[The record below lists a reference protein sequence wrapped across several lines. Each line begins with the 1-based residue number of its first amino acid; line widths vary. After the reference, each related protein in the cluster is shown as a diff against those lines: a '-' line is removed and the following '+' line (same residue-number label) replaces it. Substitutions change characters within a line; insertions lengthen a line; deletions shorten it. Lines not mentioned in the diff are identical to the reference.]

1 MRPLP
6 NDGDPPLIR
15 NLRVP
20 HGARTAEPGF
30 ITAHLSFV
38 TYKTFAPCVS
48 PERRDRRRGLRSRT
62 VRSVENVEYL
72 TIAVA
77 AATLVIAVTAL
88 APRAGV
94 ASPLVLVVL
103 GAGVS
108 LLPWVPAV
116 EVPPE
121 LILGGVLPPLLY
133 SAAVGLPSMDFR
145 RDFTAIGGLSVT
157 LVVLSSVLMGL
168 LFRWLVP
175 GIDLA
180 TAIALGAIVSPTDAV
195 ATSIVKR
202 LGASP
207 RSVTMLEGE
216 SLLNDAS
223 ALVLLRSAIAAT
235 AASVSLWEV
244 VGDFVYAA
252 GAAVLIGVPV
262 GWVGL
267 MVRKRLGHA
276 ALSTAMS
283 FVVPFAAYLPAEE
296 LHASGLVAVVAAG
309 LVTGNGAARHL
320 RPQDRIA
327 ERSNWHT
334 VELLLE
340 GAVFLIMGI
349 ELFGLIEDV
358 EAGDGSVWR
367 AAVVAGIASVA
378 ILVVRAA
385 FVTPL
390 IGIQARRARRGEAVR
405 ETLTAFQDRIDQRA
419 AATPPDEP
427 DHGPGRRKGRRTTAE
442 RLERIQGTLRRRTAD
457 IDYDLS
463 RPLGWREGTL
473 LVWAGMRGVVTL
485 AAAQTLP
492 HDTPNRSFLILV
504 AFGVAFGTLLVQGST
519 LPWVTRRLGLI
530 GQDTTSDLP
539 ALRRETDEAARAFLA
554 DPRRP
559 DGTPYDDGVVA
570 RVRNDMV
577 REHESQDEDAYLTK
591 ERFIQYRELRLATIA
606 AQREE
611 LLAARSA
618 GTYDSAQLGAVLD
631 LLDAEQI
638 AVEMRKGKARLR
650 EDDPER

>member
-1 MRPLP
+1 V
-6 NDGDPPLIR
+6 DYVD
-15 NLRVP
+15 
-20 HGARTAEPGF
+20 
-30 ITAHLSFV
+30 
-38 TYKTFAPCVS
+38 
-48 PERRDRRRGLRSRT
+48 
-62 VRSVENVEYL
+62 YL

-77 AATLVIAVTAL
+77 AAALIIAVTSL

-108 LLPWVPAV
+108 LLPFVPAI

-145 RDFTAIGGLSVT
+145 RDFTAIGGLSIT
-157 LVVLSSVLMGL
+157 LVVISSVLLGL

-244 VGDFVYAA
+244 VGDFAFAA
-252 GAAVLIGVPV
+252 GVAVAIGVPV

-267 MVRKRLGHA
+267 RIRKRLQHA

-283 FVVPFAAYLPAEE
+283 FVIPFAAYLPAEE

-309 LVTGNGAARHL
+309 LVTGNGSARHL

-340 GAVFLIMGI
+340 GAVFLAMGI
-349 ELFGLIEDV
+349 QLFDLIEDA
-358 EAGDGSVWR
+358 ERGSGSVLQ
-367 AAVVAGIASVA
+367 AAGLAAIAGTAV
-378 ILVVRAA
+378 LVVRTA

-390 IGIQARRARRGEAVR
+390 IAIQARRARRGEAVR
-405 ETLTAFQDRIDQRA
+405 ETLSGFQDRIALRV
-419 AATPPDEP
+419 AATPPPSAEAAEAA
-427 DHGPGRRKGRRTTAE
+427 GGTGRRSTTA

-492 HDTPNRSFLILV
+492 ADTPERSFLILV

-519 LPWVTRRLGLI
+519 LPWVTRRLGLV
-530 GQDTTSDLP
+530 GQDATGDLP
-539 ALRRETDEAARAFLA
+539 ALRRETEQAARTFLT

-559 DGTPYDDGVVA
+559 DGTRYDDGVVA
-570 RVRNDMV
+570 RVRKDMV
-577 REHESQDEDAYLTK
+577 REHESQDEDAILTK
-591 ERFIQYRELRLATIA
+591 ERFLQYRELRLATIA

-618 GTYDSAQLGAVLD
+618 GTYDSAQLGNALD

-638 AVEMRKGKARLR
+638 AVEMRKGKLPVRD
-650 EDDPER
+650 DDPER

>member
-1 MRPLP
+1 
-6 NDGDPPLIR
+6 
-15 NLRVP
+15 
-20 HGARTAEPGF
+20 
-30 ITAHLSFV
+30 
-38 TYKTFAPCVS
+38 
-48 PERRDRRRGLRSRT
+48 
-62 VRSVENVEYL
+62 VESVEYL

-77 AATLVIAVTAL
+77 ASALIIAVTAL

-157 LVVLSSVLMGL
+157 LVVISSVLLGL
-168 LFRWLVP
+168 LFRLLIP

-195 ATSIVKR
+195 ATSIVKG

-223 ALVLLRSAIAAT
+223 ALVLLRAAIAAT

-244 VGDFVYAA
+244 VGNFAYAA
-252 GAAVLIGVPV
+252 GLAVAIGVPV

-267 MVRKRLGHA
+267 RIRRRLQHA

-283 FVVPFAAYLPAEE
+283 FVVPFVAYLPAEE
-296 LHASGLVAVVAAG
+296 LGASGLVAVVAAG
-309 LVTGNGAARHL
+309 LVTGNGSARHL

-340 GAVFLIMGI
+340 GAVFLAMGI
-349 ELFGLIEDV
+349 QLFDLIE
-358 EAGDGSVWR
+358 EAEHGDISLWQA
-367 AAVVAGIASVA
+367 AAVAAVAGAAV
-378 ILVVRAA
+378 LVVRAA

-390 IGIQARRARRGEAVR
+390 ISIQARRARRGEAVR
-405 ETLTAFQDRIDQRA
+405 ETLTGIQDRLDQRA
-419 AATPPDEP
+419 AAAPARAGEP
-427 DHGPGRRKGRRTTAE
+427 AEGNGRRSPAARQ
-442 RLERIQGTLRRRTAD
+442 ERIRGLLRRRTAD

-492 HDTPNRSFLILV
+492 ANTPDRSFLILV

-519 LPWVTRRLGLI
+519 LPWVTRRLGLV
-530 GQDTTSDLP
+530 GQDTADDLT
-539 ALRRETDEAARAFLA
+539 AVRRETERAARAFLA

-559 DGTPYDDGVVA
+559 DGTPYDEAVVI
-570 RVRNDMV
+570 RVRKDMY
-577 REHESQDEDAYLTK
+577 REQESQDEDAVLTK
-591 ERFIQYRELRLATIA
+591 ARFLQYRELRLAAIA

-618 GTYDSAQLGAVLD
+618 GTYDSAQLGIALD

-638 AVEMRKGKARLR
+638 AVEMRKGKIPLH
-650 EDDPER
+650 DDAPER

>member
-1 MRPLP
+1 V
-6 NDGDPPLIR
+6 DYVD
-15 NLRVP
+15 
-20 HGARTAEPGF
+20 
-30 ITAHLSFV
+30 
-38 TYKTFAPCVS
+38 
-48 PERRDRRRGLRSRT
+48 
-62 VRSVENVEYL
+62 YL

-77 AATLVIAVTAL
+77 AAALIIAVTSL

-108 LLPWVPAV
+108 LLPFVPAI

-157 LVVLSSVLMGL
+157 LVVISSVLLGL

-235 AASVSLWEV
+235 AATVSLWEV
-244 VGDFVYAA
+244 VGDFALAA
-252 GAAVLIGVPV
+252 GVAVAIGVPV

-267 MVRKRLGHA
+267 RIRKRLQHA

-283 FVVPFAAYLPAEE
+283 FVIPFAAYLPAEE
-296 LHASGLVAVVAAG
+296 LGASGLVAVVAAG
-309 LVTGNGAARHL
+309 LVTGNGSARHL

-340 GAVFLIMGI
+340 GAVFLAMGI
-349 ELFGLIEDV
+349 QLFDLIEDA
-358 EAGDGSVWR
+358 ERGSGSVLQ
-367 AAVVAGIASVA
+367 AAGLAAIAGTAV
-378 ILVVRAA
+378 LLVRAA

-390 IGIQARRARRGEAVR
+390 IALQARRARRGEAVR
-405 ETLTAFQDRIDQRA
+405 ETLSGFQDRIALRV
-419 AATPPDEP
+419 AATPPPSAEATE
-427 DHGPGRRKGRRTTAE
+427 GTGRRSTAA

-492 HDTPNRSFLILV
+492 AETPERSFLILV

-519 LPWVTRRLGLI
+519 LPWVTRRLGLV
-530 GQDTTSDLP
+530 GQDTTGDLP
-539 ALRRETDEAARAFLA
+539 ALRRETEQAARAFLA

-570 RVRNDMV
+570 RVRKDMF
-577 REHESQDEDAYLTK
+577 REHESQDEDAVLTK
-591 ERFIQYRELRLATIA
+591 ERFLQYRELRLAAIA

-618 GTYDSAQLGAVLD
+618 GAYDSAQLGNALD

-638 AVEMRKGKARLR
+638 AVEMRKGKIPIRD
-650 EDDPER
+650 DDPER

>member
-1 MRPLP
+1 M
-6 NDGDPPLIR
+6 
-15 NLRVP
+15 
-20 HGARTAEPGF
+20 
-30 ITAHLSFV
+30 
-38 TYKTFAPCVS
+38 
-48 PERRDRRRGLRSRT
+48 
-62 VRSVENVEYL
+62 EYL
-72 TIAVA
+72 IVAVVA
-77 AATLVIAVTAL
+77 AVLIIAVTAL
-88 APRAGV
+88 APKAGV
-94 ASPLVLVVL
+94 AAPLVLVVL

-116 EVPPE
+116 EIPPE
-121 LILGGVLPPLLY
+121 VILGGVLPPLLY

-157 LVVLSSVLMGL
+157 LVVISSVLLGL
-168 LFRWLVP
+168 LFRWLIP
-175 GIDLA
+175 DIDLA

-244 VGDFVYAA
+244 VGDFAYAA
-252 GAAVLIGVPV
+252 LVAVAIGVPV
-262 GWVGL
+262 GWLGL
-267 MVRKRLGHA
+267 RVRRRLGHA

-283 FVVPFAAYLPAEE
+283 FVVPFVAYIPAEE
-296 LHASGLVAVVAAG
+296 LGASGLVAVVAAG
-309 LVTGNGAARHL
+309 LVTGNGSPRYL

-340 GAVFLIMGI
+340 GTVFLIMGI
-349 ELFGLIEDV
+349 ELFALVEDA
-358 EAGDGSVWR
+358 ESGTGSVWQ
-367 AAVVAGIASVA
+367 AAVVAAIAGAA

-419 AATPPDEP
+419 AAAPPPTETD
-427 DHGPGRRKGRRTTAE
+427 GVTGRKGRRSTAQ

-457 IDYDLS
+457 IDYDLA

-492 HDTPNRSFLILV
+492 ADTPNRSFLILV
-504 AFGVAFGTLLVQGST
+504 AFGVAFGTLLLQGST

-530 GQDTTSDLP
+530 GQDTTGDLP
-539 ALRRETDEAARAFLA
+539 ALRRETEQAARQFLA
-554 DPRRP
+554 EPHRP
-559 DGTPYDDGVVA
+559 DGTPYDAGVVA
-570 RVRNDMV
+570 RVRKDTF
-577 REHESQDEDAYLTK
+577 REHESQDEDAVLTK
-591 ERFIQYRELRLATIA
+591 DRFIQYRELRLATIA

-611 LLAARSA
+611 LLAARA
-618 GTYDSAQLGAVLD
+618 HGTFDSAQLGNALD

-638 AVEMRKGKARLR
+638 AVEMRKGKFSMH
-650 EDDPER
+650 EEDPER

>member
-1 MRPLP
+1 M
-6 NDGDPPLIR
+6 
-15 NLRVP
+15 
-20 HGARTAEPGF
+20 
-30 ITAHLSFV
+30 
-38 TYKTFAPCVS
+38 
-48 PERRDRRRGLRSRT
+48 
-62 VRSVENVEYL
+62 EYL
-72 TIAVA
+72 IVAVVA
-77 AATLVIAVTAL
+77 AILIIAVTSL
-88 APRAGV
+88 APKAGV
-94 ASPLVLVVL
+94 AAPLVLVVL

-116 EVPPE
+116 EIPPE
-121 LILGGVLPPLLY
+121 VILGGVLPPLLY

-157 LVVLSSVLMGL
+157 LVVISSVLLGL
-168 LFRWLVP
+168 LFRWLIP

-244 VGDFVYAA
+244 VGDFAYAA
-252 GAAVLIGVPV
+252 LVAVAIGVPV
-262 GWVGL
+262 GWLGL
-267 MVRKRLGHA
+267 RVRRRLGHA

-283 FVVPFAAYLPAEE
+283 FVVPFVAYLPAEE
-296 LHASGLVAVVAAG
+296 LGASGLVAVVAAG
-309 LVTGNGAARHL
+309 LVTGNGSPRYL

-349 ELFGLIEDV
+349 ELFALIEDA
-358 EAGDGSVWR
+358 ESGTGSVWQ
-367 AAVVAGIASVA
+367 AVVVAAIASVA

-419 AATPPDEP
+419 AATPPASGEP
-427 DHGPGRRKGRRTTAE
+427 DQATGRRTGRRSTAE

-457 IDYDLS
+457 IDYDLA

-492 HDTPNRSFLILV
+492 HDTPGRSFLILV

-519 LPWVTRRLGLI
+519 LPWLTRRLGLV
-530 GQDTTSDLP
+530 GQDTAGDLP
-539 ALRRETDEAARAFLA
+539 ALRRETEQAARDYLA
-554 DPRRP
+554 DPHRP
-559 DGTPYDDGVVA
+559 DGTPYDSGVVA
-570 RVRNDMV
+570 RVRKDTY
-577 REHESQDEDAYLTK
+577 REHESQDEDAVLTK
-591 ERFIQYRELRLATIA
+591 DRFIQYRELRLATIA

-618 GTYDSAQLGAVLD
+618 GTYDSAQLGTALD

-638 AVEMRKGKARLR
+638 AVEMRKGKFSLR
-650 EDDPER
+650 EEDPER

>member
-1 MRPLP
+1 M
-6 NDGDPPLIR
+6 
-15 NLRVP
+15 
-20 HGARTAEPGF
+20 E
-30 ITAHLSFV
+30 
-38 TYKTFAPCVS
+38 Y
-48 PERRDRRRGLRSRT
+48 
-62 VRSVENVEYL
+62 VEYL

-77 AATLVIAVTAL
+77 AAALIIAVTAL

-108 LLPWVPAV
+108 LLPFVPAV

-145 RDFTAIGGLSVT
+145 RDFTAIGGLSIT
-157 LVVLSSVLMGL
+157 LVVISSVLLGL

-235 AASVSLWEV
+235 AATVSLWEV
-244 VGDFVYAA
+244 VGDFAFAA
-252 GAAVLIGVPV
+252 GVAVAIGVPV

-267 MVRKRLGHA
+267 RIRKRLQHA

-283 FVVPFAAYLPAEE
+283 FVVPFAAYIPAEE
-296 LHASGLVAVVAAG
+296 LGASGLVAVVAAG
-309 LVTGNGAARHL
+309 LVTGNGSARHL

-340 GAVFLIMGI
+340 GAVFLAMGI
-349 ELFGLIEDV
+349 QLFDLIEDA
-358 EAGDGSVWR
+358 ERGTGSVLQAAGLAAIAG
-367 AAVVAGIASVA
+367 AAV
-378 ILVVRAA
+378 LVVRAA

-390 IGIQARRARRGEAVR
+390 IAIQARRARRGEAVR
-405 ETLTAFQDRIDQRA
+405 ETLSGFQDRIDQRV
-419 AATPPDEP
+419 AATPPPSDEP
-427 DHGPGRRKGRRTTAE
+427 PAGKGRRSTAA

-492 HDTPNRSFLILV
+492 AETPERSFLILV

-519 LPWVTRRLGLI
+519 LPWVTRRLGLV
-530 GQDTTSDLP
+530 GQDTTGDLP
-539 ALRRETDEAARAFLA
+539 ALRRETEQAARAFLA

-570 RVRNDMV
+570 RVRKDMF
-577 REHESQDEDAYLTK
+577 REHESQDEDAILTK
-591 ERFIQYRELRLATIA
+591 ERFIQYRELRLAAIA

-618 GTYDSAQLGAVLD
+618 GTYDSAQLGNALD

-638 AVEMRKGKARLR
+638 AVEMRKGKIPVRP
-650 EDDPER
+650 DDPER

>member
-1 MRPLP
+1 M
-6 NDGDPPLIR
+6 
-15 NLRVP
+15 
-20 HGARTAEPGF
+20 
-30 ITAHLSFV
+30 
-38 TYKTFAPCVS
+38 
-48 PERRDRRRGLRSRT
+48 
-62 VRSVENVEYL
+62 EYL
-72 TIAVA
+72 TIAVL

-145 RDFTAIGGLSVT
+145 RDFTAIGGLSVM
-157 LVVLSSVLMGL
+157 LVVLSSVLLGL
-168 LFRWLVP
+168 LFRWLIP

-244 VGDFVYAA
+244 VGDFAYAA
-252 GAAVLIGVPV
+252 GVAVAIGVPV
-262 GWVGL
+262 GWIGL
-267 MVRKRLGHA
+267 RVRKRFRDA
-276 ALSTAMS
+276 ALSTAVS

-349 ELFGLIEDV
+349 ELFALVEDV
-358 EAGDGSVWR
+358 QAGDGSLWR
-367 AAVVAGIASVA
+367 AAVVAGMASVA
-378 ILVVRAA
+378 ILVVRTA

-405 ETLTAFQDRIDQRA
+405 ETLTAFQDRLDQRA
-419 AATPPDEP
+419 AAAPTAPPSA
-427 DHGPGRRKGRRTTAE
+427 GPGRGKRPKGRRSAAE
-442 RLERIQGTLRRRTAD
+442 RLERVQDALRRRRAD

-504 AFGVAFGTLLVQGST
+504 AFGVALGTLLVQGST
-519 LPWVTRRLGLI
+519 LPWVTRRLGLV
-530 GQDTTSDLP
+530 GQDTASDLP
-539 ALRRETDEAARAFLA
+539 ALRRETEDAARAFLE

-559 DGTPYDDGVVA
+559 DGTPYDESVVA

-577 REHESQDEDAYLTK
+577 REHESQDQDVVLTK
-591 ERFIQYRELRLATIA
+591 ERFAQYRQLRLATIA

-618 GTYDSAQLGAVLD
+618 GTYDSAQLGNVLD

-638 AVEMRKGKARLR
+638 AVEMRKGRAPLR
-650 EDDPER
+650 AQDTER

>member
-1 MRPLP
+1 M
-6 NDGDPPLIR
+6 
-15 NLRVP
+15 
-20 HGARTAEPGF
+20 E
-30 ITAHLSFV
+30 
-38 TYKTFAPCVS
+38 Y
-48 PERRDRRRGLRSRT
+48 
-62 VRSVENVEYL
+62 VEYL

-77 AATLVIAVTAL
+77 AAALIIAVTAL

-108 LLPWVPAV
+108 LLPFVPAV

-145 RDFTAIGGLSVT
+145 RDFAAIGGLSVT
-157 LVVLSSVLMGL
+157 LVVISSVLLGL
-168 LFRWLVP
+168 LFRWLIP

-195 ATSIVKR
+195 ATTIVKR

-207 RSVTMLEGE
+207 RSSTMLEGE

-235 AASVSLWEV
+235 AATVSLWEV
-244 VGDFVYAA
+244 VGDFAYAA
-252 GAAVLIGVPV
+252 GVAVAIGVPV

-267 MVRKRLGHA
+267 RIRKRLGHA

-309 LVTGNGAARHL
+309 LVTGNGSARHL

-340 GAVFLIMGI
+340 GAVFLAMGI
-349 ELFGLIEDV
+349 QLFDLIEDV
-358 EAGDGSVWR
+358 ERGNGSVLQ
-367 AAVVAGIASVA
+367 AAGVAAIAGAVV
-378 ILVVRAA
+378 LVVRAA

-405 ETLTAFQDRIDQRA
+405 ETLSGFQDRIDLRV
-419 AATPPDEP
+419 AATPPPAAGNAEV
-427 DHGPGRRKGRRTTAE
+427 KGRRSTAA

-457 IDYDLS
+457 IDYVLAK
-463 RPLGWREGTL
+463 PLGWREGTL

-492 HDTPNRSFLILV
+492 AETPGRSFLVLV

-530 GQDTTSDLP
+530 GQDTTGDLP
-539 ALRRETDEAARAFLA
+539 ALRRETVRAARDFLA

-570 RVRNDMV
+570 RVRKDMF
-577 REHESQDEDAYLTK
+577 REHESQDEDAELTR
-591 ERFIQYRELRLATIA
+591 ERFVQYRELRLAAIA

-618 GTYDSAQLGAVLD
+618 GTYDSAQLGDALD

-638 AVEMRKGKARLR
+638 AVEMRKGKLPIHS
-650 EDDPER
+650 DDSDR

>member
-1 MRPLP
+1 M
-6 NDGDPPLIR
+6 
-15 NLRVP
+15 
-20 HGARTAEPGF
+20 
-30 ITAHLSFV
+30 
-38 TYKTFAPCVS
+38 
-48 PERRDRRRGLRSRT
+48 
-62 VRSVENVEYL
+62 EYL
-72 TIAVA
+72 IVAVVA
-77 AATLVIAVTAL
+77 AILIIAVTSL

-94 ASPLVLVVL
+94 AAPLVLVVL

-116 EVPPE
+116 EIPPE
-121 LILGGVLPPLLY
+121 VILGGVLPPLLY

-157 LVVLSSVLMGL
+157 LVVISSVLLGL
-168 LFRWLVP
+168 LFRWLIP

-235 AASVSLWEV
+235 AASVSLWGV
-244 VGDFVYAA
+244 VGDFAYAA
-252 GAAVLIGVPV
+252 LVAVAIGVPV
-262 GWVGL
+262 GWLGL
-267 MVRKRLGHA
+267 RVRRRLGHA

-283 FVVPFAAYLPAEE
+283 FVVPFVAYIPAEE
-296 LHASGLVAVVAAG
+296 LGASGLVAVVAAG
-309 LVTGNGAARHL
+309 LVTGNGSPRYL

-349 ELFGLIEDV
+349 ELFALIEDV
-358 EAGDGSVWR
+358 EAGTGSVWQAFGV
-367 AAVVAGIASVA
+367 AAIAAVA

-419 AATPPDEP
+419 AATPPTPTEP
-427 DHGPGRRKGRRTTAE
+427 DQATGRRKGRRSTAE

-457 IDYDLS
+457 IDYDLA

-492 HDTPNRSFLILV
+492 GGPDGTPHRSFLILV

-519 LPWVTRRLGLI
+519 LPWLARRLGLV
-530 GQDTTSDLP
+530 GQDTASDLP
-539 ALRRETDEAARAFLA
+539 ALRRETEQAARDFLA
-554 DPRRP
+554 DPQRP
-559 DGTPYDDGVVA
+559 DGTPYDAGVVA
-570 RVRNDMV
+570 RVRKDTY
-577 REHESQDEDAYLTK
+577 REHESQDEDAVLTK
-591 ERFIQYRELRLATIA
+591 DRFIQYRELRLATIA

-618 GTYDSAQLGAVLD
+618 GTYDSAQLGTALD

-638 AVEMRKGKARLR
+638 AVEMRKGRFSLR
-650 EDDPER
+650 EEDPER

>member
-1 MRPLP
+1 M
-6 NDGDPPLIR
+6 
-15 NLRVP
+15 
-20 HGARTAEPGF
+20 
-30 ITAHLSFV
+30 
-38 TYKTFAPCVS
+38 
-48 PERRDRRRGLRSRT
+48 
-62 VRSVENVEYL
+62 EYL

-77 AATLVIAVTAL
+77 AAALIIAVTAL

-108 LLPWVPAV
+108 LLPWVPGIS
-116 EVPPE
+116 VPPE

-157 LVVLSSVLMGL
+157 LVVISSVLVGL
-168 LFRWLVP
+168 LFRVLVP

-235 AASVSLWEV
+235 AVSVSLWEV
-244 VGDFVYAA
+244 VGDFAYAA
-252 GAAVLIGVPV
+252 GLAVAIGVPV
-262 GWVGL
+262 GWLGL
-267 MVRKRLGHA
+267 RVRKRLRHA

-296 LHASGLVAVVAAG
+296 LGASGLVAVVAAG
-309 LVTGNGAARHL
+309 LVTGNGSARHL

-340 GAVFLIMGI
+340 GAVFLAMGI
-349 ELFGLIEDV
+349 QLFDLIEDA
-358 EAGDGSVWR
+358 EAGTGSVWQ
-367 AAVVAGIASVA
+367 AAVVAAIASAAV
-378 ILVVRAA
+378 IVVRTA

-390 IGIQARRARRGEAVR
+390 IGIQSRRARRGEAVR
-405 ETLTAFQDRIDQRA
+405 ETLTGMQDRLDQRA
-419 AATPPDEP
+419 AAAPLRAAEP
-427 DHGPGRRKGRRTTAE
+427 AEPAEPAESKGRRSTAA
-442 RLERIQGTLRRRTAD
+442 RLERIQGVLRRRTAD
-457 IDYDLS
+457 IDYDLA

-492 HDTPNRSFLILV
+492 QETPDRSFLILI

-519 LPWVTRRLGLI
+519 LPWLTRRLGLV
-530 GQDTTSDLP
+530 GQDLTGDLP
-539 ALRRETDEAARAFLA
+539 ALRRETEQAARTFLA
-554 DPRRP
+554 EPRRP
-559 DGTPYDDGVVA
+559 DGTPYDAGVVA
-570 RVRNDMV
+570 RVRKDTF
-577 REHESQDEDAYLTK
+577 REHESQDEDAILTK
-591 ERFIQYRELRLATIA
+591 ERFVQYRELRLATIA

-618 GTYDSAQLGAVLD
+618 GTFDSAQLGNALD

-638 AVEMRKGKARLR
+638 AVEMRKGKMPVRD
-650 EDDPER
+650 DDPER

>member
-1 MRPLP
+1 
-6 NDGDPPLIR
+6 
-15 NLRVP
+15 
-20 HGARTAEPGF
+20 
-30 ITAHLSFV
+30 
-38 TYKTFAPCVS
+38 
-48 PERRDRRRGLRSRT
+48 
-62 VRSVENVEYL
+62 VEYVEYL
-72 TIAVA
+72 TIAVVA
-77 AATLVIAVTAL
+77 AILIIAVTAL

-157 LVVLSSVLMGL
+157 LVVISSVLVGL
-168 LFRWLVP
+168 LFRLLVP
-175 GIDLA
+175 AIDLA

-195 ATSIVKR
+195 ATAIVKR
-202 LGASP
+202 LGASQ

-235 AASVSLWEV
+235 AATVSLWDV
-244 VGDFVYAA
+244 VGDFAYAA
-252 GAAVLIGVPV
+252 AVAVAIGVPV

-267 MVRKRLGHA
+267 RVRKRLRHA

-283 FVVPFAAYLPAEE
+283 FVVPFVAYLPAEE
-296 LHASGLVAVVAAG
+296 LGASGLVAVVAAG
-309 LVTGNGAARHL
+309 LVTGNGSARHL

-327 ERSNWHT
+327 ERSNWQT

-340 GAVFLIMGI
+340 GAVFLAMGI
-349 ELFGLIEDV
+349 QLFDLVEDA
-358 EAGDGSVWR
+358 ERGSGSVWQ
-367 AAVVAGIASVA
+367 AAVVAAIASAAV
-378 ILVVRAA
+378 LLVRAA

-390 IGIQARRARRGEAVR
+390 IGIQGRRARRGEAMR
-405 ETLTAFQDRIDQRA
+405 ETLTGIQDRLDQRA
-419 AATPPDEP
+419 AAAPPTGIESAE
-427 DHGPGRRKGRRTTAE
+427 GTGRRSTAA
-442 RLERIQGTLRRRTAD
+442 RLERIQGTLRRRRAD
-457 IDYDLS
+457 IDYVLAK
-463 RPLGWREGTL
+463 PLGWREGTL

-492 HDTPNRSFLILV
+492 AETPDRSFLVLV

-519 LPWVTRRLGLI
+519 LPWVTRRLGLV
-530 GQDTTSDLP
+530 GQDTTGDLP
-539 ALRRETDEAARAFLA
+539 ALRRETEQAARAFLA
-554 DPRRP
+554 GPRRP
-559 DGTPYDDGVVA
+559 DGTPYDAGVVA
-570 RVRNDMV
+570 RVRKDTF
-577 REHESQDEDAYLTK
+577 REHESQDQDAVLTR

-606 AQREE
+606 AQRTE

-618 GTYDSAQLGAVLD
+618 GTYDSAQLGNVLD

-638 AVEMRKGKARLR
+638 AVEMRKGKKPIRND
-650 EDDPER
+650 EPER

>member
-1 MRPLP
+1 M
-6 NDGDPPLIR
+6 
-15 NLRVP
+15 
-20 HGARTAEPGF
+20 
-30 ITAHLSFV
+30 
-38 TYKTFAPCVS
+38 
-48 PERRDRRRGLRSRT
+48 
-62 VRSVENVEYL
+62 EYL
-72 TIAVA
+72 IVAVVA
-77 AATLVIAVTAL
+77 AILIIAVTSL
-88 APRAGV
+88 APKAGV
-94 ASPLVLVVL
+94 AAPLVLVVL

-116 EVPPE
+116 EIPPE
-121 LILGGVLPPLLY
+121 VILGGVLPPLLY

-157 LVVLSSVLMGL
+157 LVVISSVLLGL
-168 LFRWLVP
+168 LFRWLIP

-244 VGDFVYAA
+244 VGDFAYAA
-252 GAAVLIGVPV
+252 LVAVAIGVPV
-262 GWVGL
+262 GWLGL
-267 MVRKRLGHA
+267 RVRRRLGHA
-276 ALSTAMS
+276 ALSTAVS
-283 FVVPFAAYLPAEE
+283 FVVPFVAYLPAEE
-296 LHASGLVAVVAAG
+296 LGASGLVAVVAAG
-309 LVTGNGAARHL
+309 LVTGNGSPRYL

-349 ELFGLIEDV
+349 ELFALIEDV
-358 EAGDGSVWR
+358 ESGTGSVWQAFLV
-367 AAVVAGIASVA
+367 AAIAGVA

-419 AATPPDEP
+419 AATPPATAEP
-427 DHGPGRRKGRRTTAE
+427 DQATGRRKGRRSTAE

-457 IDYDLS
+457 IDYDLA

-492 HDTPNRSFLILV
+492 GGPDGTPHRSFLILV

-519 LPWVTRRLGLI
+519 LPWLTRRLGLI
-530 GQDTTSDLP
+530 GQDTAGDLP
-539 ALRRETDEAARAFLA
+539 ALRREQERAARAFLA
-554 DPRRP
+554 EPHRP
-559 DGTPYDDGVVA
+559 DGTPYDAGVVA
-570 RVRNDMV
+570 RVRKDTF
-577 REHESQDEDAYLTK
+577 REHESQDEDAVLTK

-618 GTYDSAQLGAVLD
+618 GTFDSAQLGTALD

-638 AVEMRKGKARLR
+638 AVEMRKGKFSLR
-650 EDDPER
+650 EEDPER

>member
-1 MRPLP
+1 
-6 NDGDPPLIR
+6 
-15 NLRVP
+15 
-20 HGARTAEPGF
+20 
-30 ITAHLSFV
+30 
-38 TYKTFAPCVS
+38 
-48 PERRDRRRGLRSRT
+48 
-62 VRSVENVEYL
+62 VEYVEYL

-77 AATLVIAVTAL
+77 AAALIIAVTAL

-108 LLPWVPAV
+108 LLPFVPAI

-145 RDFTAIGGLSVT
+145 RDFTAISGLSVT
-157 LVVLSSVLMGL
+157 LVVISSVLLGL
-168 LFRWLVP
+168 LFRWLIP
-175 GIDLA
+175 DISLA

-195 ATSIVKR
+195 ATTIVKR

-244 VGDFVYAA
+244 VGDFAYS
-252 GAAVLIGVPV
+252 AVLAVAIGVPV

-267 MVRKRLGHA
+267 RIRKRLQHA

-283 FVVPFAAYLPAEE
+283 FVVPFVAYLPAEE
-296 LHASGLVAVVAAG
+296 LGASGLVAVVAAG
-309 LVTGNGAARHL
+309 LVTGNGSARHL

-340 GAVFLIMGI
+340 GAVFLAMGI
-349 ELFGLIEDV
+349 QLFDLIEDV
-358 EAGDGSVWR
+358 ERGDGSVLR
-367 AAVVAGIASVA
+367 AAAVAAVAGAAV
-378 ILVVRAA
+378 LVVRAA

-390 IGIQARRARRGEAVR
+390 IAIQARRARRGQAVR
-405 ETLTAFQDRIDQRA
+405 ETLSGFQDRIDLRV
-419 AATPPDEP
+419 AATPPSDA
-427 DHGPGRRKGRRTTAE
+427 GTGRKDRRSTAA
-442 RLERIQGTLRRRTAD
+442 RLTRIQDTLRRRTAD
-457 IDYDLS
+457 IDYVLAK
-463 RPLGWREGTL
+463 PLGWREGTL

-492 HDTPNRSFLILV
+492 ATTPGRSFLILV

-519 LPWVTRRLGLI
+519 LPWLTRRLGLV
-530 GQDTTSDLP
+530 GQETANDLP
-539 ALRRETDEAARAFLA
+539 ALRRETEQAARAYLA
-554 DPRRP
+554 DPHRP
-559 DGTPYDDGVVA
+559 DGTPYDDAVVA
-570 RVRNDMV
+570 RVRKDMF
-577 REHESQDEDAYLTK
+577 REHESLDEDAVLTK
-591 ERFIQYRELRLATIA
+591 ERFVQYRELRLAAIA

-618 GTYDSAQLGAVLD
+618 GTYDSAQLGDALD

-638 AVEMRKGKARLR
+638 AVEMRKGKMPIR
-650 EDDPER
+650 EDDAER

>member
-1 MRPLP
+1 M
-6 NDGDPPLIR
+6 
-15 NLRVP
+15 
-20 HGARTAEPGF
+20 E
-30 ITAHLSFV
+30 
-38 TYKTFAPCVS
+38 Y
-48 PERRDRRRGLRSRT
+48 
-62 VRSVENVEYL
+62 VEYL

-77 AATLVIAVTAL
+77 TAALVIAVTAL

-108 LLPWVPAV
+108 LLPFVPAV

-157 LVVLSSVLMGL
+157 LVVLSSVLLGL

-235 AASVSLWEV
+235 AATVSLWEV
-244 VGDFVYAA
+244 VGDFAFAA
-252 GAAVLIGVPV
+252 GVAVAIGVPV
-262 GWVGL
+262 GWLGL
-267 MVRKRLGHA
+267 RIRKRLQHA

-283 FVVPFAAYLPAEE
+283 FVIPFAAYLPAEE

-309 LVTGNGAARHL
+309 LVTGNGSARHL

-340 GAVFLIMGI
+340 GAVFLAMGI
-349 ELFGLIEDV
+349 QLFDLIEDV
-358 EAGDGSVWR
+358 ERGTGSVLQAAGL
-367 AAVVAGIASVA
+367 AAVASVGV
-378 ILVVRAA
+378 LVVRAA

-390 IGIQARRARRGEAVR
+390 IGIQARRARRGQAVR
-405 ETLTAFQDRIDQRA
+405 ETLSGFQDQIDQRV
-419 AATPPDEP
+419 AATPPSAASAP
-427 DHGPGRRKGRRTTAE
+427 DKGRHSTAA
-442 RLERIQGTLRRRTAD
+442 RLERIQGTLRRRRAD

-492 HDTPNRSFLILV
+492 ADTPQRSFLVLV

-519 LPWVTRRLGLI
+519 LPWVTRRLGLV
-530 GQDTTSDLP
+530 GQDTTGDLP
-539 ALRRETDEAARAFLA
+539 ALRRETEQAARTFLA

-559 DGTPYDDGVVA
+559 DGTPYDESVVE
-570 RVRNDMV
+570 RVRKDMV
-577 REHESQDEDAYLTK
+577 REHESQDEDAVLTK
-591 ERFIQYRELRLATIA
+591 ERFVQYRELRLAAIA

-611 LLAARSA
+611 LLAVRSA
-618 GTYDSAQLGAVLD
+618 GTYDSAQLGNALD

-638 AVEMRKGKARLR
+638 AVEMRKGKLPVRP
-650 EDDPER
+650 DDPER

>member
-1 MRPLP
+1 M
-6 NDGDPPLIR
+6 
-15 NLRVP
+15 
-20 HGARTAEPGF
+20 
-30 ITAHLSFV
+30 
-38 TYKTFAPCVS
+38 
-48 PERRDRRRGLRSRT
+48 
-62 VRSVENVEYL
+62 EYL
-72 TIAVA
+72 IVAVIAAV
-77 AATLVIAVTAL
+77 LIIAVTAL
-88 APRAGV
+88 APKAGV
-94 ASPLVLVVL
+94 AAPLVLVVL

-116 EVPPE
+116 EIPPE
-121 LILGGVLPPLLY
+121 VILGGVLPPLLY

-157 LVVLSSVLMGL
+157 LVVISSVLLGL
-168 LFRWLVP
+168 LFRWLIP
-175 GIDLA
+175 DIDLA

-244 VGDFVYAA
+244 VGDFAYAA
-252 GAAVLIGVPV
+252 LVAVAIGVPV
-262 GWVGL
+262 GWLGL
-267 MVRKRLGHA
+267 RVRRRLGHA

-283 FVVPFAAYLPAEE
+283 FVVPFVAYIPAEE
-296 LHASGLVAVVAAG
+296 LGASGLVAVVAAG
-309 LVTGNGAARHL
+309 LVTGNGSPRYL

-340 GAVFLIMGI
+340 GTVFLIMGI
-349 ELFGLIEDV
+349 ELFALIEDA
-358 EAGDGSVWR
+358 ESGTGSVWQ
-367 AAVVAGIASVA
+367 AAVVAAIAGAA

-390 IGIQARRARRGEAVR
+390 IGIQGRRARRGEAVR

-419 AATPPDEP
+419 AAAPPPTETDE
-427 DHGPGRRKGRRTTAE
+427 GTGRRKGRRSTAQ

-457 IDYDLS
+457 IDYDLA

-492 HDTPNRSFLILV
+492 ADTPNRSFLILV
-504 AFGVAFGTLLVQGST
+504 AFGVAFGTLLLQGST

-530 GQDTTSDLP
+530 GQDTTGDLP
-539 ALRRETDEAARAFLA
+539 ALRRETEQAARQFLA
-554 DPRRP
+554 EPQRP
-559 DGTPYDDGVVA
+559 DGTPYDAGVVA
-570 RVRNDMV
+570 RVRKDTF
-577 REHESQDEDAYLTK
+577 REHESQDEDAVLTK
-591 ERFIQYRELRLATIA
+591 DRFIQYRELRLATIA

-611 LLAARSA
+611 LLAARSH
-618 GTYDSAQLGAVLD
+618 GTFDSAQLGNALD

-638 AVEMRKGKARLR
+638 AVEMRKGKFSMH
-650 EDDPER
+650 EEDPER

>member
-1 MRPLP
+1 M
-6 NDGDPPLIR
+6 
-15 NLRVP
+15 
-20 HGARTAEPGF
+20 E
-30 ITAHLSFV
+30 S
-38 TYKTFAPCVS
+38 
-48 PERRDRRRGLRSRT
+48 
-62 VRSVENVEYL
+62 VEYL

-77 AATLVIAVTAL
+77 AAALIIAVTAL

-108 LLPWVPAV
+108 LLPWVPAIA
-116 EVPPE
+116 VPPE

-157 LVVLSSVLMGL
+157 LVVISSVLLGL
-168 LFRWLVP
+168 LFQWLIP
-175 GIDLA
+175 EIDLA

-244 VGDFVYAA
+244 VGDFAYAA
-252 GAAVLIGVPV
+252 GVAVVIGLPI
-262 GWVGL
+262 GWLGL
-267 MVRKRLGHA
+267 RIRQRLQHA

-296 LHASGLVAVVAAG
+296 LGASGLVAVVAAG
-309 LVTGNGAARHL
+309 LVTGNGSARHL

-340 GAVFLIMGI
+340 GAVFLAMGI
-349 ELFGLIEDV
+349 QLFDLVEDA
-358 EAGDGSVWR
+358 ENSSGSVWQA
-367 AAVVAGIASVA
+367 AAVAAVAGAAV
-378 ILVVRAA
+378 LVVRAA

-390 IGIQARRARRGEAVR
+390 IALQARRARRGEAVR
-405 ETLTAFQDRIDQRA
+405 ETLTGFQDRIDLRV
-419 AATPPDEP
+419 AATPPSTAGSDE
-427 DHGPGRRKGRRTTAE
+427 DKKGRRSTAA

-457 IDYDLS
+457 IDYDLA

-492 HDTPNRSFLILV
+492 ANTPDRSFLILV
-504 AFGVAFGTLLVQGST
+504 AFGVAFGTLLVQGSS
-519 LPWVTRRLGLI
+519 LPWVTRRLGLM
-530 GQDTTSDLP
+530 GQDSTADLP
-539 ALRRETDEAARAFLA
+539 ALRRETEQAARAFLTA
-554 DPRRP
+554 PRRP
-559 DGTPYDDGVVA
+559 DGTAYDDGVVA
-570 RVRNDMV
+570 RVRKDMF
-577 REHESQDEDAYLTK
+577 REHESQDEDAVLTK

-618 GTYDSAQLGAVLD
+618 GTYDSAQLGNALD

-638 AVEMRKGKARLR
+638 AVEMRKGKVPLR
-650 EDDPER
+650 DDDAER

>member
-1 MRPLP
+1 MARSA
-6 NDGDPPLIR
+6 
-15 NLRVP
+15 
-20 HGARTAEPGF
+20 GAAGVSYR
-30 ITAHLSFV
+30 HL
-38 TYKTFAPCVS
+38 
-48 PERRDRRRGLRSRT
+48 
-62 VRSVENVEYL
+62 VENLEFL

-77 AATLVIAVTAL
+77 AATIVIAVTAL

-103 GAGVS
+103 GAGFS
-108 LLPWVPAV
+108 LLPFVPAV

-121 LILGGVLPPLLY
+121 LILAGVLPPLLY

-145 RDFTAIGGLSVT
+145 RDFTAIGGLSVL

-175 GIDLA
+175 GVDLA

-252 GAAVLIGVPV
+252 GVAVAIGVPV
-262 GWVGL
+262 GWIGL
-267 MVRKRLGHA
+267 RIRKRLQTA

-320 RPQDRIA
+320 RPRDRIA

-340 GAVFLIMGI
+340 GAVFLVMGL
-349 ELFGLIEDV
+349 ELFALVEDV
-358 EAGDGSVWR
+358 HVQHGSVWR
-367 AAVVAGIASVA
+367 AVVVAGVASVA
-378 ILVVRAA
+378 ILVVRTA

-405 ETLTAFQDRIDQRA
+405 ATLTAFQDRLDERA
-419 AATPPDEP
+419 ATVSRTADTTEDT
-427 DHGPGRRKGRRTTAE
+427 GPTGRRRKGRRSTAE
-442 RLERIQGTLRRRTAD
+442 RIDRIQDVVRRRRAD

-492 HDTPNRSFLILV
+492 PETPSRSFLILV

-519 LPWVTRRLGLI
+519 LPWVARRLGLV
-530 GQDTTSDLP
+530 GQDTANDLP
-539 ALRRETDEAARAFLA
+539 ALRRDTEQAARAFLEN
-554 DPRRP
+554 PRRP
-559 DGTPYDDGVVA
+559 DGSRYDTAVVA
-570 RVRNDMV
+570 RVRKDMV
-577 REHESQDEDAYLTK
+577 REHESQDEDAVLDK
-591 ERFIQYRELRLATIA
+591 ERFAQYRELRLATIA

-611 LLAARSA
+611 LLAARAA
-618 GTYDSAQLGAVLD
+618 GTYDSAQLGKLLD

-638 AVEMRKGKARLR
+638 AVEMRKGRAPLR
-650 EDDPER
+650 EAEPER

>member
-1 MRPLP
+1 VTGETRAAA
-6 NDGDPPLIR
+6 GET
-15 NLRVP
+15 
-20 HGARTAEPGF
+20 GARSEAR
-30 ITAHLSFV
+30 A
-38 TYKTFAPCVS
+38 ARVS
-48 PERRDRRRGLRSRT
+48 YRQA
-62 VRSVENVEYL
+62 VEYVEYL

-77 AATLVIAVTAL
+77 AAALIIAVTAL

-108 LLPWVPAV
+108 LLPWVPAI

-157 LVVLSSVLMGL
+157 LVVISSVLLGL

-244 VGDFVYAA
+244 VGDFVFAA
-252 GAAVLIGVPV
+252 GAAVVIGVPV

-267 MVRKRLGHA
+267 RIRKRLRHA

-283 FVVPFAAYLPAEE
+283 FVVPFVAYIPAEE
-296 LHASGLVAVVAAG
+296 LGASGLVAVVAAG
-309 LVTGNGAARHL
+309 LVTGNGSARHL

-340 GAVFLIMGI
+340 GAVFLAMGI
-349 ELFGLIEDV
+349 QLFDLIEDA
-358 EAGDGSVWR
+358 EQGTGSVLQ
-367 AAVVAGIASVA
+367 AAVLAAIAGAAV
-378 ILVVRAA
+378 LVVRAA

-390 IGIQARRARRGEAVR
+390 IAIQARRARRGEAVR
-405 ETLTAFQDRIDQRA
+405 ETLSGFQDRVDQRV
-419 AATPPDEP
+419 AATPQAAAEDTA
-427 DHGPGRRKGRRTTAE
+427 GKGRRSTAA

-492 HDTPNRSFLILV
+492 AETPGRSFLILV

-519 LPWVTRRLGLI
+519 LPWVTWQLGLV
-530 GQDTTSDLP
+530 GQDTTGDLP
-539 ALRRETDEAARAFLA
+539 ALRRETEQAARAFLT

-559 DGTPYDDGVVA
+559 DGTPYDAGVVA
-570 RVRNDMV
+570 RVLKDMV
-577 REHESQDEDAYLTK
+577 REQASQDEDAVLTK
-591 ERFIQYRELRLATIA
+591 ERFVQYRELRLAAIA

-618 GTYDSAQLGAVLD
+618 GPYDSAQLGNALD

-638 AVEMRKGKARLR
+638 AVEMRKGKVPLR

>member
-1 MRPLP
+1 MPPAATGFRRPAEPTRTLP
-6 NDGDPPLIR
+6 CARGDPA
-15 NLRVP
+15 V
-20 HGARTAEPGF
+20 TA
-30 ITAHLSFV
+30 V
-38 TYKTFAPCVS
+38 VS
-48 PERRDRRRGLRSRT
+48 YRQP
-62 VRSVENVEYL
+62 VEYL
-72 TIAVA
+72 TIAVVA
-77 AATLVIAVTAL
+77 AAVIIAVTAL

-108 LLPWVPAV
+108 LLPWVPAI

-133 SAAVGLPSMDFR
+133 SAAVSLPSMDFR

-157 LVVLSSVLMGL
+157 LVVISSVLLGL
-168 LFRWLVP
+168 LFRLLIP

-235 AASVSLWEV
+235 AASVSLWDV
-244 VGDFVYAA
+244 VGDFAFAA
-252 GAAVLIGVPV
+252 GVAVAIGVPV

-267 MVRKRLGHA
+267 RIRKRLRHA

-296 LHASGLVAVVAAG
+296 LGASGLVAVVAAG
-309 LVTGNGAARHL
+309 LVTGNGSARHL

-340 GAVFLIMGI
+340 GAVFLAMGI
-349 ELFGLIEDV
+349 QLFDLIEDA
-358 EAGDGSVWR
+358 EAGPASVWHA
-367 AAVVAGIASVA
+367 AAVAAIASVA
-378 ILVVRAA
+378 VLVVRAA

-390 IGIQARRARRGEAVR
+390 IGIQARRARRGQAVR
-405 ETLTAFQDRIDQRA
+405 DTLTGMQDQIDRRA
-419 AATPPDEP
+419 AAAPPQAAQTA
-427 DHGPGRRKGRRTTAE
+427 GRKGHRSTAA

-457 IDYDLS
+457 IDYDLA

-492 HDTPNRSFLILV
+492 GGAPPEGTPNRSFLILV

-519 LPWVTRRLGLI
+519 LPWVTRRLGLV
-530 GQDTTSDLP
+530 GQDTTGDLT
-539 ALRRETDEAARAFLA
+539 ALRRETEQAARAFLT

-570 RVRNDMV
+570 RVRKDTY
-577 REHESQDEDAYLTK
+577 REHESQDEDAVLTK
-591 ERFIQYRELRLATIA
+591 ERFAQYRELRLATIA
-606 AQREE
+606 AQRTE

-618 GTYDSAQLGAVLD
+618 GTYDSAQLGVALD

-638 AVEMRKGKARLR
+638 AVEMRKGKAPLAD
-650 EDDPER
+650 DDPER

>member
-1 MRPLP
+1 M
-6 NDGDPPLIR
+6 
-15 NLRVP
+15 
-20 HGARTAEPGF
+20 
-30 ITAHLSFV
+30 
-38 TYKTFAPCVS
+38 
-48 PERRDRRRGLRSRT
+48 
-62 VRSVENVEYL
+62 EYL
-72 TIAVA
+72 TIAVTA
-77 AATLVIAVTAL
+77 AAVIIAVTAL

-108 LLPWVPAV
+108 LLPFVPAI

-145 RDFTAIGGLSVT
+145 RDFAAIGGLSVT
-157 LVVLSSVLMGL
+157 LVVISSVLLGL
-168 LFRWLVP
+168 LFRWLIP

-195 ATSIVKR
+195 ATTIVKR

-207 RSVTMLEGE
+207 RSSTMLEGE

-235 AASVSLWEV
+235 AATVSLWEV
-244 VGDFVYAA
+244 VGDFAYAA
-252 GAAVLIGVPV
+252 GVAVLIGIPI

-267 MVRKRLGHA
+267 RIRKRLGHA

-309 LVTGNGAARHL
+309 LVTGNGSARHL

-340 GAVFLIMGI
+340 GAVFLAMGI
-349 ELFGLIEDV
+349 QLFDLIEDV
-358 EAGDGSVWR
+358 ERGNGSVLQ
-367 AAVVAGIASVA
+367 AAGVAAIAGAVV
-378 ILVVRAA
+378 LLVRAA

-405 ETLTAFQDRIDQRA
+405 ETLSGFQDHIDLRV
-419 AATPPDEP
+419 AATPSPAAGNAQP
-427 DHGPGRRKGRRTTAE
+427 KGRRSTAA

-457 IDYDLS
+457 IDYVLAK
-463 RPLGWREGTL
+463 PLGWREGTL

-492 HDTPNRSFLILV
+492 AETPGRSFLVLV

-530 GQDTTSDLP
+530 GQDTTGDLP
-539 ALRRETDEAARAFLA
+539 ALRRETVRAARDFLA

-570 RVRNDMV
+570 RVRKDMF
-577 REHESQDEDAYLTK
+577 REHESQDEDAELTR
-591 ERFIQYRELRLATIA
+591 ERFVQYRELRLAAIA

-611 LLAARSA
+611 LLAARAA
-618 GTYDSAQLGAVLD
+618 GTYDSAQLGDALD

-638 AVEMRKGKARLR
+638 AVEMRKGKLPIHS
-650 EDDPER
+650 DDSDR

>member
-1 MRPLP
+1 M
-6 NDGDPPLIR
+6 
-15 NLRVP
+15 
-20 HGARTAEPGF
+20 
-30 ITAHLSFV
+30 
-38 TYKTFAPCVS
+38 
-48 PERRDRRRGLRSRT
+48 
-62 VRSVENVEYL
+62 EYL

-77 AATLVIAVTAL
+77 AAALIIAVTAL

-108 LLPWVPAV
+108 LLPWVPAI

-157 LVVLSSVLMGL
+157 LVVISSVLVGL
-168 LFRWLVP
+168 LFRVLVP

-207 RSVTMLEGE
+207 RTVTMLEGE

-235 AASVSLWEV
+235 AATVSLWEV
-244 VGDFVYAA
+244 VGDFAFAA
-252 GAAVLIGVPV
+252 GVAVAIGVPV
-262 GWVGL
+262 GWLGL
-267 MVRKRLGHA
+267 RVRRRLQHS

-296 LHASGLVAVVAAG
+296 LGASGLVAVVAAG
-309 LVTGNGAARHL
+309 LVTGNGSARHL

-327 ERSNWHT
+327 ERSNWRT

-340 GAVFLIMGI
+340 GAVFLAMGI
-349 ELFGLIEDV
+349 QLFDLIEDA
-358 EAGDGSVWR
+358 EQGSGSVWQ
-367 AAVVAGIASVA
+367 AAVLAAIASAAVLA
-378 ILVVRAA
+378 VRTA

-390 IGIQARRARRGEAVR
+390 VAIQARRARRGEAMR
-405 ETLTAFQDRIDQRA
+405 ETLTGIQDRLDQRVA
-419 AATPPDEP
+419 AAPPPAAEP
-427 DHGPGRRKGRRTTAE
+427 DDGKPSEGKGWRSTAA

-457 IDYDLS
+457 IDYDLAK
-463 RPLGWREGTL
+463 PLGWREGTL

-492 HDTPNRSFLILV
+492 ADTPDRSFLILV

-519 LPWVTRRLGLI
+519 LPWVTRRLGLV
-530 GQDTTSDLP
+530 GQDTNGDLP
-539 ALRRETDEAARAFLA
+539 ALRRETEQAARAFLE

-559 DGTPYDDGVVA
+559 DGTPYDGGVVA
-570 RVRNDMV
+570 RVRKDTL
-577 REHESQDEDAYLTK
+577 REHESQDEDAILTK

-618 GTYDSAQLGAVLD
+618 GTYDSAQLGNALD

-638 AVEMRKGKARLR
+638 AVEMRKGKIPVRD
-650 EDDPER
+650 DDPER

>member
-1 MRPLP
+1 
-6 NDGDPPLIR
+6 
-15 NLRVP
+15 
-20 HGARTAEPGF
+20 
-30 ITAHLSFV
+30 
-38 TYKTFAPCVS
+38 
-48 PERRDRRRGLRSRT
+48 
-62 VRSVENVEYL
+62 VEYVEYL

-77 AATLVIAVTAL
+77 AAAVIIAVTAL

-108 LLPWVPAV
+108 LLPFVPAV

-145 RDFTAIGGLSVT
+145 RDFAAIGGLSVT
-157 LVVLSSVLMGL
+157 LVVISSVLLGL
-168 LFRWLVP
+168 LFRWLIP

-195 ATSIVKR
+195 ATTIVKR

-207 RSVTMLEGE
+207 RSSTMLEGE

-235 AASVSLWEV
+235 AATVSLWEV
-244 VGDFVYAA
+244 VGDFAYAA
-252 GAAVLIGVPV
+252 GVAVLIGVPI

-267 MVRKRLGHA
+267 RIRKRLGHA

-309 LVTGNGAARHL
+309 LVTGNGSARHL

-340 GAVFLIMGI
+340 GAVFLAMGI
-349 ELFGLIEDV
+349 QLFDLIEDV
-358 EAGDGSVWR
+358 ERGNGSVLQ
-367 AAVVAGIASVA
+367 AAGVAAIAGAVV
-378 ILVVRAA
+378 LVVRAA

-390 IGIQARRARRGEAVR
+390 IAIQARRARRGEAVR
-405 ETLTAFQDRIDQRA
+405 ETLSGFQDRIDLRV
-419 AATPPDEP
+419 AATPSPAAANE
-427 DHGPGRRKGRRTTAE
+427 RSKGRRSTAA

-457 IDYDLS
+457 IDYVLAK
-463 RPLGWREGTL
+463 PLGWREGTL

-492 HDTPNRSFLILV
+492 AETPGRSFLVLV

-519 LPWVTRRLGLI
+519 LPLVTRRLGLI
-530 GQDTTSDLP
+530 GQDTTGDLP
-539 ALRRETDEAARAFLA
+539 ALRRETVRAARDFLA

-570 RVRNDMV
+570 RVRKDMF
-577 REHESQDEDAYLTK
+577 REHESQDEDAELTR
-591 ERFIQYRELRLATIA
+591 ERFIQYRELRLAAIA

-618 GTYDSAQLGAVLD
+618 GTYDSAQLGDALD

-638 AVEMRKGKARLR
+638 AVEMRKGKLPIHS
-650 EDDPER
+650 DDSDR

>member
-1 MRPLP
+1 M
-6 NDGDPPLIR
+6 
-15 NLRVP
+15 
-20 HGARTAEPGF
+20 E
-30 ITAHLSFV
+30 
-38 TYKTFAPCVS
+38 Y
-48 PERRDRRRGLRSRT
+48 
-62 VRSVENVEYL
+62 VEYL

-77 AATLVIAVTAL
+77 AAALIIAVTAL

-108 LLPWVPAV
+108 LLPWVPAI

-157 LVVLSSVLMGL
+157 LVVISSVLLGL
-168 LFRWLVP
+168 LFRWLIP
-175 GIDLA
+175 DIDLA

-195 ATSIVKR
+195 ATTIVKR

-244 VGDFVYAA
+244 VGSFVYAA
-252 GAAVLIGVPV
+252 GVAVVVGVPV

-267 MVRKRLGHA
+267 RIRKRLQHA

-283 FVVPFAAYLPAEE
+283 FVVPFLAYLPAEE
-296 LHASGLVAVVAAG
+296 LGASGLVAVVAAG
-309 LVTGNGAARHL
+309 LVTGNGSARHL

-340 GAVFLIMGI
+340 GAVFLAMGI
-349 ELFGLIEDV
+349 QLFDLIEDA
-358 EAGDGSVWR
+358 EHGSGSVLQAAGV
-367 AAVVAGIASVA
+367 AAVAGAAV
-378 ILVVRAA
+378 LVVRAA

-390 IGIQARRARRGEAVR
+390 IGIQARRARRGQAVR
-405 ETLTAFQDRIDQRA
+405 ETLTGFQDRIDLRV
-419 AATPPDEP
+419 AATPPATAESTE
-427 DHGPGRRKGRRTTAE
+427 HTGRHSTTA
-442 RLERIQGTLRRRTAD
+442 RLRRIQGTLRRRTAD
-457 IDYDLS
+457 IDYVLAK
-463 RPLGWREGTL
+463 PLGWREGTL

-492 HDTPNRSFLILV
+492 AETPGRSFLVLV

-519 LPWVTRRLGLI
+519 LPWVTRRLGLV
-530 GQDTTSDLP
+530 GQDTTGDLP
-539 ALRRETDEAARAFLA
+539 ALRRETEQAARAFLA

-570 RVRNDMV
+570 RVRKDMF
-577 REHESQDEDAYLTK
+577 REHESQDEDAVLST
-591 ERFIQYRELRLATIA
+591 ERFVQYRELRLATIA

-618 GTYDSAQLGAVLD
+618 GTYDSAQLGNALD

-638 AVEMRKGKARLR
+638 AVEMRKGKIPIG
-650 EDDPER
+650 EDEPER

>member
-1 MRPLP
+1 M
-6 NDGDPPLIR
+6 
-15 NLRVP
+15 
-20 HGARTAEPGF
+20 
-30 ITAHLSFV
+30 
-38 TYKTFAPCVS
+38 
-48 PERRDRRRGLRSRT
+48 
-62 VRSVENVEYL
+62 EYL
-72 TIAVA
+72 IVAVVA
-77 AATLVIAVTAL
+77 AILIIAVTSL
-88 APRAGV
+88 APKAGV
-94 ASPLVLVVL
+94 AAPLVLVVL

-116 EVPPE
+116 EIPPE
-121 LILGGVLPPLLY
+121 VILGGVLPPLLY

-157 LVVLSSVLMGL
+157 LVVISSVLLGL
-168 LFRWLVP
+168 LFRWLIP

-244 VGDFVYAA
+244 VGDFAYAA
-252 GAAVLIGVPV
+252 LVAVAIGVPV
-262 GWVGL
+262 GWLGL
-267 MVRKRLGHA
+267 RVRRRLGHA

-283 FVVPFAAYLPAEE
+283 FVVPFVAYLPAEE
-296 LHASGLVAVVAAG
+296 LGASGLVAVVAAG
-309 LVTGNGAARHL
+309 LVTGNGSPRYL

-349 ELFGLIEDV
+349 ELFALIEDA
-358 EAGDGSVWR
+358 ESGTGSVWQ
-367 AAVVAGIASVA
+367 AVVVAAIASVA

-419 AATPPDEP
+419 AATPPASGEP
-427 DHGPGRRKGRRTTAE
+427 DQATGRRTGRRSTAE

-457 IDYDLS
+457 IDYDLA

-492 HDTPNRSFLILV
+492 HDTPGRSFLILV

-519 LPWVTRRLGLI
+519 LPWLTRRLGLV
-530 GQDTTSDLP
+530 GQDTAGDLP
-539 ALRRETDEAARAFLA
+539 ALRRETEQAARDYLA
-554 DPRRP
+554 DPHRP
-559 DGTPYDDGVVA
+559 DGTPYDAGVVA
-570 RVRNDMV
+570 RVRKDTY
-577 REHESQDEDAYLTK
+577 REHESQDEDAVLTK
-591 ERFIQYRELRLATIA
+591 DRFIQYRELRLATIA

-618 GTYDSAQLGAVLD
+618 GTYDSAQLGTALD

-638 AVEMRKGKARLR
+638 AVEMRKGKFSLR
-650 EDDPER
+650 EEDPER

>member
-1 MRPLP
+1 M
-6 NDGDPPLIR
+6 DYVD
-15 NLRVP
+15 
-20 HGARTAEPGF
+20 
-30 ITAHLSFV
+30 
-38 TYKTFAPCVS
+38 
-48 PERRDRRRGLRSRT
+48 
-62 VRSVENVEYL
+62 YL
-72 TIAVA
+72 TVATA
-77 AATLVIAVTAL
+77 AAALVIAVTAL

-108 LLPWVPAV
+108 LLPFVPAV
-116 EVPPE
+116 AVPPE

-157 LVVLSSVLMGL
+157 LVVISSVVLGL
-168 LFRWLVP
+168 LFRWLIP

-223 ALVLLRSAIAAT
+223 ALVLLRSTIAAT
-235 AASVSLWEV
+235 AVSVSLWDV
-244 VGDFVYAA
+244 VGDFAFAA
-252 GAAVLIGVPV
+252 GMAVAIGVPV

-267 MVRKRLGHA
+267 RIRKRLQHA
-276 ALSTAMS
+276 ALSTAVS
-283 FVVPFAAYLPAEE
+283 FVIPFAAYLPAEE
-296 LHASGLVAVVAAG
+296 LGASGLVAVVAAG
-309 LVTGNGAARHL
+309 LVTGNGSARHL

-340 GAVFLIMGI
+340 GAVFLAMGI
-349 ELFGLIEDV
+349 QLFDLIEDAERGSGTV
-358 EAGDGSVWR
+358 LQAAGL
-367 AAVVAGIASVA
+367 AAVAGVAV
-378 ILVVRAA
+378 LVVRAA

-390 IGIQARRARRGEAVR
+390 IGLQARRARRGEAVR
-405 ETLTAFQDRIDQRA
+405 ETLSGVQDRIDQRVA
-419 AATPPDEP
+419 RAPTPTAQAVESVGGKD
-427 DHGPGRRKGRRTTAE
+427 RRSTSA

-492 HDTPNRSFLILV
+492 AYTPNRSFLILV

-519 LPWVTRRLGLI
+519 LPWLTRRLGLV
-530 GQDTTSDLP
+530 GQDTTGDLP
-539 ALRRETDEAARAFLA
+539 ALRRENEQAARAFLA

-559 DGTPYDDGVVA
+559 DGSPYDDGVVA
-570 RVRNDMV
+570 RVRKDMF
-577 REHESQDEDAYLTK
+577 REHESQDEDAVLTR

-618 GTYDSAQLGAVLD
+618 GTYDSAQLGNALD

-638 AVEMRKGKARLR
+638 AVEMRKGKMPIRD
-650 EDDPER
+650 DDPER

>member
-1 MRPLP
+1 M
-6 NDGDPPLIR
+6 
-15 NLRVP
+15 
-20 HGARTAEPGF
+20 E
-30 ITAHLSFV
+30 
-38 TYKTFAPCVS
+38 Y
-48 PERRDRRRGLRSRT
+48 E
-62 VRSVENVEYL
+62 EYL

-77 AATLVIAVTAL
+77 AAILIIAVTAL

-116 EVPPE
+116 AVPPE

-157 LVVLSSVLMGL
+157 LVVISSVLVGL
-168 LFRWLVP
+168 LFRVLVP
-175 GIDLA
+175 DIDLA

-235 AASVSLWEV
+235 AVSVSVWEV
-244 VGDFVYAA
+244 VGDFAYAA
-252 GAAVLIGVPV
+252 AVAVAIGAPV

-267 MVRKRLGHA
+267 RVRKRLRHA

-283 FVVPFAAYLPAEE
+283 FVVPFVAYLPAEE
-296 LHASGLVAVVAAG
+296 LGASGLVAVVAAG
-309 LVTGNGAARHL
+309 LVTGNGSARHL

-340 GAVFLIMGI
+340 GAVFLAMGI
-349 ELFGLIEDV
+349 QLFDLVEDA
-358 EAGDGSVWR
+358 EQGSGSVLQ
-367 AAVVAGIASVA
+367 AAVVAAIAGAAV
-378 ILVVRAA
+378 LVVRTA

-390 IGIQARRARRGEAVR
+390 IAVQARRARRGQAVR
-405 ETLTAFQDRIDQRA
+405 ETLTDFQDRIDRRV
-419 AATPPDEP
+419 AATPPPPAEDE
-427 DHGPGRRKGRRTTAE
+427 HGKGRRSTAA

-457 IDYDLS
+457 IDYDLA

-492 HDTPNRSFLILV
+492 ASTPGRSFLILV

-519 LPWVTRRLGLI
+519 LPWVTRRLGLT
-530 GQDTTSDLP
+530 GQDTAGDLP
-539 ALRRETDEAARAFLA
+539 ALRRETERAARAFLT

-559 DGTPYDDGVVA
+559 DGTPYDAGVVA
-570 RVRNDMV
+570 RVRKDMF
-577 REHESQDEDAYLTK
+577 REHESQDEDAVLTT
-591 ERFIQYRELRLATIA
+591 ERFVQYRELRLAAIA
-606 AQREE
+606 AQRTE

-618 GTYDSAQLGAVLD
+618 GTYDSAQLGNALD

-638 AVEMRKGKARLR
+638 AVEMRKGKLPIRDL
-650 EDDPER
+650 DPER

>member
-1 MRPLP
+1 
-6 NDGDPPLIR
+6 
-15 NLRVP
+15 
-20 HGARTAEPGF
+20 
-30 ITAHLSFV
+30 
-38 TYKTFAPCVS
+38 
-48 PERRDRRRGLRSRT
+48 
-62 VRSVENVEYL
+62 VEYVEYL
-72 TIAVA
+72 TIAVLA
-77 AATLVIAVTAL
+77 AAVIIAVTAL

-108 LLPWVPAV
+108 LLPFVPAI

-145 RDFTAIGGLSVT
+145 RDFAAIGGLSVT
-157 LVVLSSVLMGL
+157 LVVISSVLLGL
-168 LFRWLVP
+168 LFRWLIP
-175 GIDLA
+175 DIDLA

-195 ATSIVKR
+195 ATTIVKR

-235 AASVSLWEV
+235 AATVSLWEV
-244 VGDFVYAA
+244 VGDFAYAA
-252 GAAVLIGVPV
+252 GLAVLIGVPI

-267 MVRKRLGHA
+267 RIRKRLAHA

-309 LVTGNGAARHL
+309 LVTGNGSARHL

-340 GAVFLIMGI
+340 GAVFLAMGI
-349 ELFGLIEDV
+349 QLFDLIEDV
-358 EAGDGSVWR
+358 ERGNGSVLQ
-367 AAVVAGIASVA
+367 AAGVAAIAGAVV
-378 ILVVRAA
+378 LLVRAA

-405 ETLTAFQDRIDQRA
+405 ETLSGFQDRIDLRV
-419 AATPPDEP
+419 AATPSPVAGNAEV
-427 DHGPGRRKGRRTTAE
+427 KGRRSAAA

-457 IDYDLS
+457 IDYVLAK
-463 RPLGWREGTL
+463 PLGWREGTL

-492 HDTPNRSFLILV
+492 AETPGRSFLVLV

-530 GQDTTSDLP
+530 GQDTTGDLP
-539 ALRRETDEAARAFLA
+539 ALRRETVRAARDFLA
-554 DPRRP
+554 DPHRP

-570 RVRNDMV
+570 RVRKDMF
-577 REHESQDEDAYLTK
+577 REHESQDEDAELTR
-591 ERFIQYRELRLATIA
+591 ERFVQYRELRLAAIA

-611 LLAARSA
+611 LLTARAA
-618 GTYDSAQLGAVLD
+618 GTYDSAQLGDALD

-638 AVEMRKGKARLR
+638 AVEMRKGKLPMHS
-650 EDDPER
+650 DDSDR

>member
-1 MRPLP
+1 
-6 NDGDPPLIR
+6 
-15 NLRVP
+15 
-20 HGARTAEPGF
+20 
-30 ITAHLSFV
+30 
-38 TYKTFAPCVS
+38 
-48 PERRDRRRGLRSRT
+48 
-62 VRSVENVEYL
+62 VESVEYL

-77 AATLVIAVTAL
+77 ASALIIAVTAL

-108 LLPWVPAV
+108 LLPWVPAI

-133 SAAVGLPSMDFR
+133 SAAVGLPAMDFR
-145 RDFTAIGGLSVT
+145 RDLTAIGGLSIT
-157 LVVLSSVLMGL
+157 LVVISSVLVGL
-168 LFRWLVP
+168 LFRLLIP

-195 ATSIVKR
+195 ATTIVKR

-223 ALVLLRSAIAAT
+223 ALVLLRAAIAAT

-244 VGDFVYAA
+244 VGDFAY
-252 GAAVLIGVPV
+252 AAVLAVAIGVPV

-267 MVRKRLGHA
+267 RIRKRLRHA

-283 FVVPFAAYLPAEE
+283 FVVPFVAYLPAEE
-296 LHASGLVAVVAAG
+296 LGASGLVAVVAAG
-309 LVTGNGAARHL
+309 LVTGNGSARHL

-340 GAVFLIMGI
+340 GAVFLAMGI
-349 ELFGLIEDV
+349 QLFDLIEDA
-358 EAGDGSVWR
+358 EHGSISLWR
-367 AAVVAGIASVA
+367 AAAVAAAASAAV
-378 ILVVRAA
+378 LVVRAA

-405 ETLTAFQDRIDQRA
+405 ETLTGIQERLDQRA
-419 AATPPDEP
+419 AAAPARPAEP
-427 DHGPGRRKGRRTTAE
+427 AEGSGRRSPAARQ
-442 RLERIQGTLRRRTAD
+442 ERIRGLLRRRTAD

-492 HDTPNRSFLILV
+492 ENTPDRSFLVLV
-504 AFGVAFGTLLVQGST
+504 AFGVAFGTLLLQGST
-519 LPWVTRRLGLI
+519 LPWVTRRLGLV
-530 GQDTTSDLP
+530 GQDTADDLP
-539 ALRRETDEAARAFLA
+539 AVRRETERAARAFLA

-559 DGTPYDDGVVA
+559 DGTPYDEGVVV
-570 RVRNDMV
+570 RVRKYMF
-577 REHESQDEDAYLTK
+577 REHESQDEDAVLTK
-591 ERFIQYRELRLATIA
+591 ERFIQYRELRLAAIA

-611 LLAARSA
+611 LLAARST
-618 GTYDSAQLGAVLD
+618 GTYDSAQLGVALD

-638 AVEMRKGKARLR
+638 AVEMRKGKISLH
-650 EDDPER
+650 DDPPER

>member
-1 MRPLP
+1 M
-6 NDGDPPLIR
+6 
-15 NLRVP
+15 
-20 HGARTAEPGF
+20 
-30 ITAHLSFV
+30 
-38 TYKTFAPCVS
+38 
-48 PERRDRRRGLRSRT
+48 
-62 VRSVENVEYL
+62 EYL

-77 AATLVIAVTAL
+77 AAALIIAVTAL

-108 LLPWVPAV
+108 LLPWVPAI

-157 LVVLSSVLMGL
+157 LVVISSVLVGL
-168 LFRWLVP
+168 LFRVLIP

-207 RSVTMLEGE
+207 RTVTMLEGE

-235 AASVSLWEV
+235 AATVSLWEV
-244 VGDFVYAA
+244 VGDFAFAA
-252 GAAVLIGVPV
+252 GLAVAIGVPV
-262 GWVGL
+262 GWLGL
-267 MVRKRLGHA
+267 RVRKRLQHS

-296 LHASGLVAVVAAG
+296 LGASGLVAVVAAG
-309 LVTGNGAARHL
+309 LVTGNGSARHL

-327 ERSNWHT
+327 ERSNWRT

-340 GAVFLIMGI
+340 GAVFLAMGI
-349 ELFGLIEDV
+349 QLFDLIEDA
-358 EAGDGSVWR
+358 EQGSGSVWH
-367 AAVVAGIASVA
+367 AAVVAAIASAAVLA
-378 ILVVRAA
+378 VRTA

-390 IGIQARRARRGEAVR
+390 VGIQARRARRGEAMR
-405 ETLTAFQDRIDQRA
+405 ETLTSIQDRLDQRA
-419 AATPPDEP
+419 AAAPPPATEP
-427 DHGPGRRKGRRTTAE
+427 AEGKPSEGKGRRSTAA

-457 IDYDLS
+457 IDYDLAK
-463 RPLGWREGTL
+463 PLGWREGTL

-492 HDTPNRSFLILV
+492 ADTPDRSFLILV

-519 LPWVTRRLGLI
+519 LPWVTRRLGLV
-530 GQDTTSDLP
+530 GQDTAGDLP
-539 ALRRETDEAARAFLA
+539 ALRRETEQAARAFLD

-559 DGTPYDDGVVA
+559 DGTPYDGGVVA
-570 RVRNDMV
+570 RVRKDTF
-577 REHESQDEDAYLTK
+577 REHESQDEDAILTR

-618 GTYDSAQLGAVLD
+618 GTYDSAQLGNALD

-638 AVEMRKGKARLR
+638 AVEMRKGKTPVRD
-650 EDDPER
+650 DDPER

>member
-1 MRPLP
+1 M
-6 NDGDPPLIR
+6 
-15 NLRVP
+15 
-20 HGARTAEPGF
+20 
-30 ITAHLSFV
+30 
-38 TYKTFAPCVS
+38 
-48 PERRDRRRGLRSRT
+48 
-62 VRSVENVEYL
+62 EYL
-72 TIAVA
+72 IVAVVA
-77 AATLVIAVTAL
+77 AILIIAVTAL

-94 ASPLVLVVL
+94 AAPLVLVVL
-103 GAGVS
+103 GASVS

-121 LILGGVLPPLLY
+121 VILGGVLPPLLY

-157 LVVLSSVLMGL
+157 LVVISSVLLGL
-168 LFRWLVP
+168 LFRWLIP

-244 VGDFVYAA
+244 VGDFAYAA
-252 GAAVLIGVPV
+252 LVAVAIGVPV
-262 GWVGL
+262 GWLGL
-267 MVRKRLGHA
+267 RVRRRLGHA

-283 FVVPFAAYLPAEE
+283 FVVPFVAYLPAEE
-296 LHASGLVAVVAAG
+296 LGASGLVAVVAAG
-309 LVTGNGAARHL
+309 LVTGNGSPRYL

-349 ELFGLIEDV
+349 ELFGLIEDA
-358 EAGDGSVWR
+358 EAGTGSLWQ
-367 AAVVAGIASVA
+367 AVVVAAIASLA

-390 IGIQARRARRGEAVR
+390 IAIQGRRARRGEAVR

-419 AATPPDEP
+419 AATPPPPEP
-427 DHGPGRRKGRRTTAE
+427 AEGGRRRRGRRSTAE

-492 HDTPNRSFLILV
+492 ADTPGRSFLILV

-519 LPWVTRRLGLI
+519 LPWVAQRLGLV
-530 GQDTTSDLP
+530 GQDTAGDLP
-539 ALRRETDEAARAFLA
+539 ALRREQERAARAFLA
-554 DPRRP
+554 EPHRP
-559 DGTPYDDGVVA
+559 DGTMYDASVVA
-570 RVRNDMV
+570 RVRKDTF
-577 REHESQDEDAYLTK
+577 REHESQDEDAVLTK

-618 GTYDSAQLGAVLD
+618 GTFDSAQLGTALD

-638 AVEMRKGKARLR
+638 AVEMRKGKFSMR
-650 EDDPER
+650 EEDPER

>member
-1 MRPLP
+1 METL
-6 NDGDPPLIR
+6 
-15 NLRVP
+15 
-20 HGARTAEPGF
+20 
-30 ITAHLSFV
+30 
-38 TYKTFAPCVS
+38 
-48 PERRDRRRGLRSRT
+48 
-62 VRSVENVEYL
+62 EYL
-72 TIAVA
+72 AIGVA
-77 AATLVIAVTAL
+77 AAALIIAVTAL

-94 ASPLVLVVL
+94 ASPLVLVVI

-108 LLPWVPAV
+108 LLPWVPAI

-121 LILGGVLPPLLY
+121 VILGGVLPPLLY

-157 LVVLSSVLMGL
+157 LVVIGSVLIGL
-168 LFRWLVP
+168 LFRVLIP

-235 AASVSLWEV
+235 AATVSLWEV
-244 VGDFVYAA
+244 VGDFVFAA
-252 GAAVLIGVPV
+252 GLAVVIGVPV
-262 GWVGL
+262 GWLGL
-267 MVRKRLGHA
+267 RVRKRLQNA

-283 FVVPFAAYLPAEE
+283 FVVPFFAYLPAEE
-296 LHASGLVAVVAAG
+296 LGASGLVAVVAAG
-309 LVTGNGAARHL
+309 LVTGNGSPRHL

-327 ERSNWHT
+327 ERSNWRT

-340 GAVFLIMGI
+340 GTVFLVMGI
-349 ELFGLIEDV
+349 QLFDLIEDT
-358 EAGDGSVWR
+358 EAGTGSVWQ
-367 AAVVAGIASVA
+367 AAVVAVIASAAV
-378 ILVVRAA
+378 LVVRAA
-385 FVTPL
+385 FVAPL
-390 IGIQARRARRGEAVR
+390 IVLQSRRARRGEAVR
-405 ETLTAFQDRIDQRA
+405 ETLSGIQDRLDQRA
-419 AATPPDEP
+419 AAAPPAAAEAP
-427 DHGPGRRKGRRTTAE
+427 KGRRSRAA

-457 IDYDLS
+457 IDYDLAK
-463 RPLGWREGTL
+463 PLGWREGTL

-492 HDTPNRSFLILV
+492 ADIPGRSFLILV

-519 LPWVTRRLGLI
+519 LPWVTRKLGLVD
-530 GQDTTSDLP
+530 QDTTGDLP
-539 ALRRETDEAARAFLA
+539 ALRRETEQAARTFLA
-554 DPRRP
+554 EPRRP
-559 DGTPYDDGVVA
+559 DGTEYDAGVVA
-570 RVRNDMV
+570 RVRRDTF
-577 REHESQDEDAYLTK
+577 REQESQDADAILPK

-611 LLAARSA
+611 LLTARST
-618 GTYDSAQLGAVLD
+618 GSYDSAQLGNALD

-638 AVEMRKGKARLR
+638 AVEMRKGKIPVRD
-650 EDDPER
+650 DDPER

>member
-1 MRPLP
+1 M
-6 NDGDPPLIR
+6 
-15 NLRVP
+15 
-20 HGARTAEPGF
+20 E
-30 ITAHLSFV
+30 S
-38 TYKTFAPCVS
+38 
-48 PERRDRRRGLRSRT
+48 
-62 VRSVENVEYL
+62 VEYL

-77 AATLVIAVTAL
+77 AAALIIAVTAL

-108 LLPWVPAV
+108 LLPWVPAI

-157 LVVLSSVLMGL
+157 LVVISSVLMGL
-168 LFRWLVP
+168 LFRLLIP

-244 VGDFVYAA
+244 VGDFAFAA
-252 GAAVLIGVPV
+252 GVAVAIGVPV
-262 GWVGL
+262 GWLGL
-267 MVRKRLGHA
+267 RIRGRLRHA

-296 LHASGLVAVVAAG
+296 LGASGLVAVVAAG
-309 LVTGNGAARHL
+309 LVTGNGSARHL

-340 GAVFLIMGI
+340 GAVFLAMGL
-349 ELFGLIEDV
+349 ELFALVEDV
-358 EAGDGSVWR
+358 EAVTGSVWR
-367 AAVVAGIASVA
+367 AAAVAAVAGVA
-378 ILVVRAA
+378 VLVVRAG
-385 FVTPL
+385 FVAPL
-390 IGIQARRARRGEAVR
+390 IAVQARRARRGEAVR
-405 ETLTAFQDRIDQRA
+405 GTLAEFQVRIDERA
-419 AATPPDEP
+419 AAAPPRTAGQAD
-427 DHGPGRRKGRRTTAE
+427 GGRGRSPGS
-442 RLERIQGTLRRRTAD
+442 RLERMQGVLRRRTAD
-457 IDYDLS
+457 IDYDLA

-492 HDTPNRSFLILV
+492 AETPNRSFLILV
-504 AFGVAFGTLLVQGST
+504 AFGVAVGTLLVQGST
-519 LPWVTRRLGLI
+519 LPWVARRLGLV
-530 GQDTTSDLP
+530 GQETADDLP
-539 ALRRETDEAARAFLA
+539 ALRRETEQAARAFLTA
-554 DPRRP
+554 PRRP
-559 DGTPYDDGVVA
+559 DGTAYDESVVA
-570 RVRNDMV
+570 KVRKDMV
-577 REHESQDEDAYLTK
+577 REHESQDEDAVLTK
-591 ERFIQYRELRLATIA
+591 ERFIQYRELRLAAIA

-618 GTYDSAQLGAVLD
+618 GTYDSAQLGNALD

-638 AVEMRKGKARLR
+638 AVEMRKGKIPLHGDA
-650 EDDPER
+650 PER

>member
-1 MRPLP
+1 M
-6 NDGDPPLIR
+6 
-15 NLRVP
+15 
-20 HGARTAEPGF
+20 
-30 ITAHLSFV
+30 
-38 TYKTFAPCVS
+38 
-48 PERRDRRRGLRSRT
+48 
-62 VRSVENVEYL
+62 EYL
-72 TIAVA
+72 IVAVVA
-77 AATLVIAVTAL
+77 AILIIAVTAL
-88 APRAGV
+88 APKAGV
-94 ASPLVLVVL
+94 AAPLVLVVL

-116 EVPPE
+116 EIPPE
-121 LILGGVLPPLLY
+121 VILGGVLPPLLY

-157 LVVLSSVLMGL
+157 LVVISSVLLGL
-168 LFRWLVP
+168 LFRWLIP

-235 AASVSLWEV
+235 AASVSLWGV
-244 VGDFVYAA
+244 VGDFAYAA
-252 GAAVLIGVPV
+252 LVAVAIGVPV
-262 GWVGL
+262 GWLGL
-267 MVRKRLGHA
+267 RVRRRLGHA

-283 FVVPFAAYLPAEE
+283 FVVPFVAYIPAEE
-296 LHASGLVAVVAAG
+296 LGASGLVAVVAAG
-309 LVTGNGAARHL
+309 LVTGNGSPRYL

-349 ELFGLIEDV
+349 ELFGLIEDA
-358 EAGDGSVWR
+358 EAGTGSVWQ
-367 AAVVAGIASVA
+367 AAVVAAVASLA
-378 ILVVRAA
+378 ILLVRTA

-390 IGIQARRARRGEAVR
+390 IAIQGRRARRGEAVR

-419 AATPPDEP
+419 AATPPPAEP
-427 DHGPGRRKGRRTTAE
+427 AEGGRGRKGRRSTAE

-492 HDTPNRSFLILV
+492 ADTPGRSFLILV

-519 LPWVTRRLGLI
+519 LPWVARRLGLV
-530 GQDTTSDLP
+530 GQDTAGDLP
-539 ALRRETDEAARAFLA
+539 ALRREQERAARAFLA
-554 DPRRP
+554 EPHRP
-559 DGTPYDDGVVA
+559 DGTPYDAGVVA
-570 RVRNDMV
+570 RVRKDTF
-577 REHESQDEDAYLTK
+577 REHESQDEDAVLTK

-618 GTYDSAQLGAVLD
+618 GTFDSAQLGTALD

-638 AVEMRKGKARLR
+638 AVEMRKGKFSLR
-650 EDDPER
+650 EEDPER